1 MRMIA
6 FLLLSFMLSGCIAT
20 APVSIAWRSN
30 ASQQYATTDA
40 KNHKASDKNTV
51 NADRTSE
58 LQAAL
63 TTGEGSANTAE
74 QSQAEG
80 GESK

>member
-1 MRMIA
+1 MRMNA

-40 KNHKASDKNTV
+40 KNHKAADKNTV

-58 LQAAL
+58 MQAAL

-80 GESK
+80 GENK

>member
-30 ASQQYATTDA
+30 ASQQVATTDA
-40 KNHKASDKNTV
+40 QNRKAADKNTV

-63 TTGEGSANTAE
+63 TNGEGSAKTAE
-74 QSQAEG
+74 QSQTEG
-80 GESK
+80 GENK

>member
-40 KNHKASDKNTV
+40 RNKKAADNNTV
-51 NADRTSE
+51 NADRTTE
-58 LQAAL
+58 TQTAL

-74 QSQAEG
+74 QNQSR
-80 GESK
+80 GEDAK